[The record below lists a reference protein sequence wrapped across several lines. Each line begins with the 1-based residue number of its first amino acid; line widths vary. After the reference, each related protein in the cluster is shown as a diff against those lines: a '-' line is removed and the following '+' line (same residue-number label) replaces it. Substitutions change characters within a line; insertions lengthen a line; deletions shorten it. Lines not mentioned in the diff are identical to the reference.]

1 MFLKLA
7 NEVEKEFPNLKAL
20 IMKIENVKIQKDNIE
35 LEKLKEEIIKE
46 VLKKYDLKS
55 LKDEATFRV
64 YRNFFWKIGIDPT
77 KIRPAAE

>member
-20 IMKIENVKIQKDNIE
+20 ILKIENIKIQKENIE
-35 LEKLKEEIIKE
+35 LEKFKE

-55 LKDEATFRV
+55 LKDEATFRA
-64 YRNFFWKIGIDPT
+64 YRNFF
-77 KIRPAAE
+77 